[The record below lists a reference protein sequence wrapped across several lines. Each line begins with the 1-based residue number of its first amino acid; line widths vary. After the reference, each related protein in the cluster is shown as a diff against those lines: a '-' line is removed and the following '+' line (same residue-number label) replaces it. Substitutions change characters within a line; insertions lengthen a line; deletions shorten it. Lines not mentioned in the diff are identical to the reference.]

1 MQGPRQH
8 YEVFL
13 GWWIRRPVAGTTV
26 AILLVLTLIWVP
38 GIWREVP
45 PPPSEQHPREQRPPE
60 QHEQSASGPTRCML
74 AAERTAFDI
83 RALQSQ
89 LMIDALKCGQRDG
102 YNTFIRRHR
111 GDLQTADKQ
120 IASHFSRIDN
130 STGQQRHDTYV
141 TDLANAQSQ
150 EAIRQGSSFCQDIK
164 QFVSQALTLQNP
176 DQISRFV
183 TEKTVADPYALP
195 PCVPATTRTN

>member
-1 MQGPRQH
+1 MQGPRQ
-8 YEVFL
+8 YYDVFL
-13 GWWIRRPVAGTTV
+13 GWWIRRPVAGATV

-111 GDLQTADKQ
+111 GDLQAADKQ
-120 IASHFSRIDN
+120 ILTFQSDRQLYRPAATRYLCHGPGECPVARGYSPRIFLLPGYKTICFAGVDTTEPRSDIALCHRKDRGRSLRSSALYTRDN
-130 STGQQRHDTYV
+130 SD
-141 TDLANAQSQ
+141 
-150 EAIRQGSSFCQDIK
+150 
-164 QFVSQALTLQNP
+164 
-176 DQISRFV
+176 
-183 TEKTVADPYALP
+183 
-195 PCVPATTRTN
+195 